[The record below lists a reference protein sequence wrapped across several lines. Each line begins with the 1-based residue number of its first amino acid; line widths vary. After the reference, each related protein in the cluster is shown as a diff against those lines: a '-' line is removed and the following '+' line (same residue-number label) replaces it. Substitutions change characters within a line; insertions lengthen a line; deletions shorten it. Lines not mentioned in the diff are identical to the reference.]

1 MKVKKKLIRG
11 SVEKRK
17 MKKGE
22 VLGIVDMIERE
33 NGGEEKLKIGREG
46 KIFKK
51 RNGIVVKKEIRKVEK
66 KIIKEER
73 IQKEKEGVGDE

>member
-73 IQKEKEGVGDE
+73 I